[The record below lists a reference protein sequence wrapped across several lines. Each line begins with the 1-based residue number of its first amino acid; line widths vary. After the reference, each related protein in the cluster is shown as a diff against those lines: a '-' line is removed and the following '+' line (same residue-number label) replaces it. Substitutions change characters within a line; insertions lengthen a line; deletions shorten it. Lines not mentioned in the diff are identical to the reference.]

1 MKTTLRTLALAAAG
15 IPFIVWGQGT
25 SLAGKSSPIAT
36 PPPAAPALIDFW
48 GLAQLAVA
56 LGVVAAL
63 LKWGLPWVM
72 KRMKT
77 DTSAKGSIQVME
89 SVSLGAAQ
97 LQLVKAL
104 DRTLLIGVTTQ
115 STRLIADLSTTS
127 PTSLAEAMAEP
138 SRAAAPASAPTA
150 AAKPSSKIDIV
161 VDEDDRA
168 FFELVDDAMEEEPII
183 APQPKKA
190 RKSPS
195 KAVISRPIVQPMVEE
210 EEEDMSFQQALALIQ
225 AAKKRSGLEEQE
237 PVPAKPKTRLPDP
250 SKINRSPRPVKSLVE
265 AAGYGA
271 PATPAE
277 LSDREIQEAL
287 ERIKRLSR

>member
-1 MKTTLRTLALAAAG
+1 MKTTLRTLALAATG
-15 IPFIVWGQGT
+15 LPFIVWGQAT
-25 SLAGKSSPIAT
+25 SLTGKANPIPAAT
-36 PPPAAPALIDFW
+36 PASPGLIDIW
-48 GLAQLAVA
+48 GLAQLAIA
-56 LGVVAAL
+56 LGVVGAL

-77 DTSAKGSIQVME
+77 DASDKGSIQVME

-104 DRTLLIGVTTQ
+104 DKTLLIGVTAQ
-115 STRLIADLSTTS
+115 STRLIADLSATS
-127 PTSLAEAMAEP
+127 PTTMAEAMAEP
-138 SRAAAPASAPTA
+138 IQQAKPMPAT
-150 AAKPSSKIDIV
+150 AAKPKSKIDIM

-168 FFELVDDAMEEEPII
+168 FFEMVDDAMEEEEPIVV
-183 APQPKKA
+183 PQPKRTRKA
-190 RKSPS
+190 PA
-195 KAVISRPIVQPMVEE
+195 KAVISRPIVEE
-210 EEEDMSFQQALALIQ
+210 KVQEEDDMSFQQALALIQ

-237 PVPAKPKTRLPDP
+237 PAPAKPKTRLPDAGRV
-250 SKINRSPRPVKSLVE
+250 SRSTRPVKSLVE

-271 PATPAE
+271 PAAPAE

>member
-15 IPFIVWGQGT
+15 IPFIVWGQAA
-25 SLAGKSSPIAT
+25 SLTGKSSPIPT
-36 PPPAAPALIDFW
+36 PAPTSPALIDFW

-56 LGVVAAL
+56 LGIVAAL

-72 KRMKT
+72 KRMKS
-77 DTSAKGSIQVME
+77 DSSAKGSIQVME

-115 STRLIADLSTTS
+115 STRLIADLSATS
-127 PTSLAEAMAEP
+127 PTSMAEAMAEP
-138 SRAAAPASAPTA
+138 IEAKTASPVPQARPT
-150 AAKPSSKIDIV
+150 SKIDIKI
-161 VDEDDRA
+161 DEDDRA
-168 FFELVDDAMEEEPII
+168 FFEMVDDAMEEEPII
-183 APQPKKA
+183 VPQPKKT
-190 RKSPS
+190 RKAPA
-195 KAVISRPIVQPMVEE
+195 KAVISRPVIQETTE

-237 PVPAKPKTRLPDP
+237 PLPAKPKTRLPDP
-250 SKINRSPRPVKSLVE
+250 AKVNRSPRPVKSLVE

>member
-15 IPFIVWGQGT
+15 IPFIVWGQAA
-25 SLAGKSSPIAT
+25 SLTGKSSPVPT
-36 PPPAAPALIDFW
+36 PAPAAPALIDFW

-77 DTSAKGSIQVME
+77 DSSAKGSIQVME

-115 STRLIADLSTTS
+115 STRLIADLSATS
-127 PTSLAEAMAEP
+127 PTSMAEAMAEP
-138 SRAAAPASAPTA
+138 
-150 AAKPSSKIDIV
+150 AAKAASNAPQVRPTSKIDIKI
-161 VDEDDRA
+161 DEDDRA
-168 FFELVDDAMEEEPII
+168 FFEMVDEAMEEEPII

-190 RKSPS
+190 RKAPA
-195 KAVISRPIVQPMVEE
+195 KAVISRPVIQETTE

-250 SKINRSPRPVKSLVE
+250 AKVNRSARPVKSLVE

>member
-15 IPFIVWGQGT
+15 IPFIVWGQSA
-25 SLAGKSSPIAT
+25 SLTGKTSPIPAAA
-36 PPPAAPALIDFW
+36 PAAPGLIDIW

-56 LGVVAAL
+56 LGVVGAL

-77 DTSAKGSIQVME
+77 DSSAKGSIQVME

-104 DRTLLIGVTTQ
+104 DKTLLIGVTTQ
-115 STRLIADLSTTS
+115 STRLIADLTATGATT
-127 PTSLAEAMAEP
+127 LAEVMAEP
-138 SRAAAPASAPTA
+138 AKAPQTAASAP
-150 AAKPSSKIDIV
+150 AKPKSKIDIM

-168 FFELVDDAMEEEPII
+168 FFEMVDDAMEDEEPIVI
-183 APQPKKA
+183 PQPKKT
-190 RKSPS
+190 RKAPV
-195 KAVISRPIVQPMVEE
+195 KAVISRPVIQETTEE
-210 EEEDMSFQQALALIQ
+210 EDDMSFQQALALIQ

-237 PVPAKPKTRLPDP
+237 PAPAKPKTRLPDA
-250 SKINRSPRPVKSLVE
+250 SKASRSTRPVKSLVE

-271 PATPAE
+271 PAAPAE

>member
-1 MKTTLRTLALAAAG
+1 MKTSLRTLALAAAG
-15 IPFIVWGQGT
+15 IPFIVWGQAE
-25 SLAGKSSPIAT
+25 SLTGKPSPVPAT
-36 PPPAAPALIDFW
+36 PPASPAIIDFM
-48 GLAQLAVA
+48 GLAQLAIA

-63 LKWGLPWVM
+63 IKWGLPWVM

-77 DTSAKGSIQVME
+77 DTSSKGSISVIE

-104 DRTLLIGVTTQ
+104 DKTLLIGVTPQ
-115 STRLIADLSTTS
+115 STRLIADLSATS
-127 PTSLAEAMAEP
+127 PTTMAEAMSEP
-138 SRAAAPASAPTA
+138 VKSQS
-150 AAKPSSKIDIV
+150 PSSVKPKTKIDIV

-168 FFELVDDAMEEEPII
+168 FFEMVDDAMEDEEPIV

-190 RKSPS
+190 RKSPA
-195 KAVISRPIVQPMVEE
+195 KAVISRPVVQEVIEE
-210 EEEDMSFQQALALIQ
+210 DEEDMSFQQALALIQ

-237 PVPAKPKTRLPDP
+237 PVTAKPKTRLPDP
-250 SKINRSPRPVKSLVE
+250 GKVKRSPRPVKSLVE